1 MSPPWS
7 TQRDWVSICDVIS
20 LGKENKN
27 PEGSSNPRSV
37 EVWKRGSLFLSLF
50 LIARFYQAGELYWYW
65 GVNFQDIIA
74 HELKDLS
81 LAGLGIEKVY
91 GFLWKW
97 KSIQTLNWG
106 LTIKPEIHPKL
117 YFSIIIAVVVSVYK
131 KILLITVLKNTYF
144 IAFS

>member
-1 MSPPWS
+1 MLLALEKKTK
-7 TQRDWVSICDVIS
+7 TQRTHPTQEASKS
-20 LGKENKN
+20 GKE
-27 PEGSSNPRSV
+27 GLSS
-37 EVWKRGSLFLSLF
+37 SLYF